1 MWQITRDREVSPI
14 HHFAAGGAEV
24 PDQTSV
30 PVRLSIVL
38 VSGIERA
45 GPKWNSQ
52 NQVGRRGL
60 THAGARH
67 RFRVYAGLSLSEKI
81 SAIDRK
87 SEDYRSRAS
96 KKVSSLQVANPC
108 NH

>member
-14 HHFAAGGAEV
+14 RRFAASGVEV
-24 PDQTSV
+24 SDQTGV

-60 THAGARH
+60 PMLALVT
-67 RFRVYAGLSLSEKI
+67 VSEAK
-81 SAIDRK
+81 
-87 SEDYRSRAS
+87 
-96 KKVSSLQVANPC
+96 LGCP
-108 NH
+108 